1 MTDEGKG
8 KGWRTAI
15 AGPEDDRILVRGYDL
30 NELIGRL
37 SFSEMLYLIQRGELA
52 TPGQART
59 IDALLVSVAD
69 HGISPS
75 STVTRFLSASGV
87 PVQVAVAGGL
97 MTFGDI
103 HGGANEAGARVLQAG
118 VAEARA
124 QGIPLREAAERL
136 VAQSRATRRPLDGF
150 GHPQHPS
157 GDPRV
162 ARLFEVAEV
171 NGVAGDHIQ
180 FQKELAA
187 ALERAT
193 GRRIPINIDGAVAS
207 IISDLGFDHR
217 YARAFMITAR
227 AVGLAAHA
235 LEEIDREG
243 GWRQIPLSEVVYD
256 GPAPRPL
263 PERTPA
269 ADTPGAAR

>member
-1 MTDEGKG
+1 MTGNSAAKP
-8 KGWRTAI
+8 WRTAI
-15 AGPEDDRILVRGYDL
+15 GGPEDERILIRGYDL

-37 SFSEMLYLIQRGELA
+37 SFGEMLYLVQRGELPA
-52 TPGQART
+52 AGHARV

-69 HGISPS
+69 HGIAPS

-103 HGGANEAGARVLQAG
+103 HGGASEAGARMLQEA
-118 VAEARA
+118 VALAARD
-124 QGIPLREAAERL
+124 GLPLRDLAERL
-136 VAQSRATRRPLDGF
+136 VAESRAARRRLDGF
-150 GHPQHPS
+150 GHPQHPA

-162 ARLFEVAEV
+162 ARLFEVAED
-171 NGVAGDHIQ
+171 NRVAGAHVAL
-180 FQKELAA
+180 QKELAA

-193 GRRIPINIDGAVAS
+193 GHRVPINIDGAVAS

-243 GWRQIPLSEVVYD
+243 GWRQIPLSEVTYD
-256 GPAPRPL
+256 GPPPRPL
-263 PERTPA
+263 PHRPTEEC
-269 ADTPGAAR
+269 

>member
-1 MTDEGKG
+1 MTEDGKG
-8 KGWRTAI
+8 RGWRTAI
-15 AGPEDDRILVRGYDL
+15 AGPEDDRIIVRGYDL

-37 SFSEMLYLIQRGELA
+37 SFSEALYLIQRGELA

-59 IDALLVSVAD
+59 IDALLVAVAD
-69 HGISPS
+69 HGIAPS

-103 HGGANEAGARVLQAG
+103 HGGASQAGATLLQEAVARAHADG
-118 VAEARA
+118 ISLAEAADATVAAARA
-124 QGIPLREAAERL
+124 NRK
-136 VAQSRATRRPLDGF
+136 PLDGF

-162 ARLFEVAEV
+162 ARLFEVAEA
-171 NGVAGDHIQ
+171 NGVAADHVA
-180 FQKELAA
+180 FQKLLQDS
-187 ALERAT
+187 LEKAT

-207 IISDLGFDHR
+207 IISDLGFDAR
-217 YARAFMITAR
+217 YARPFMITAR
-227 AVGLAAHA
+227 SVGLSAHA

-243 GWRQIPLSEVVYD
+243 GWRQIPLSEVTYD
-256 GPAPRPL
+256 GPPL
-263 PERTPA
+263 RSLPA
-269 ADTPGAAR
+269 GPSAEPKS

>member
-1 MTDEGKG
+1 LSDQSRRKA
-8 KGWRTAI
+8 WRTAI
-15 AGPEDDRILVRGYDL
+15 ASPEDDRILVRGYDL

-37 SFSEMLYLIQRGELA
+37 RFSEMIYLLQRGELA
-52 TPGQART
+52 SLEQARM
-59 IDALLVSVAD
+59 IDALLVAVAD

-103 HGGANEAGARVLQAG
+103 HGGASEAGARLLQHEVARAREEG
-118 VAEARA
+118 IALPEAADRTVAEARA
-124 QGIPLREAAERL
+124 AK
-136 VAQSRATRRPLDGF
+136 RPLDGF

-162 ARLFEVAEV
+162 ARLFTIAEATA
-171 NGVAGDHIQ
+171 VAGDHVA
-180 FQKELAA
+180 FQKLLQAS
-187 ALERAT
+187 LEKAV
-193 GRRIPINIDGAVAS
+193 GRSIPINIDGAVAS

-217 YARAFMITAR
+217 YARPFMITAR
-227 AVGLAAHA
+227 AAGLSAHA

-243 GWRQIPLSEVVYD
+243 GWRQIPLSEVSYD
-256 GPAPRPL
+256 GPPPRPF
-263 PERTPA
+263 PA
-269 ADTPGAAR
+269 TSEG